1 MAPMTQREASAA
13 VARVLKLAKDM
24 DTEGATEVA
33 ALIRQAVSGREKP
46 PETPGQLAGRGEV
59 ARWLIEDIGEDAIK
73 AQMRK
78 GGTAKDKHGTL
89 AQQVARIITDAVVR
103 YGWDR
108 PADELERTPPP
119 PMPTTET
126 HGDGKVLLS
135 WEISPRC
142 RAEWAE
148 WWRNRPG
155 RNAGLGGRPRHDAS
169 APAATPASS

>member
-24 DTEGATEVA
+24 DTAGSADMA
-33 ALIRQAVSGREKP
+33 ALIRQAVGGRETP
-46 PETPGQLAGRGEV
+46 PDMPGQLAGRGEV
-59 ARWLIEDIGEDAIK
+59 ARWLIEDVGEEAIK

-89 AQQVARIITDAVVR
+89 AQQVARIITDAIQR

-108 PADELERTPPP
+108 PADEQERTPAP
-119 PMPTTET
+119 PMPSYEIR
-126 HGDGKVLLS
+126 GDGKVLLG
-135 WEISPRC
+135 WEHSPRV

-148 WWRNRPG
+148 WWRTRPG
-155 RNAGLGGRPRHDAS
+155 RNSGYGGRPVTKAG
-169 APAATPASS
+169 